1 MRIWDSN
8 GRHMLSKLLSPLIDL
23 LFPPLCHLCKE
34 FIPDAGEI
42 RLCSSCLEKAPPLLS
57 PQCSCCGRP
66 FATVGGKDHL
76 CGDCISAPPPFF
88 AARAALL
95 FEDSTRELIHQFK
108 YGQRVMLRR
117 PLGLLAVSYLDGF
130 VREFGAELI
139 LPVPLHVKRLRQR
152 GFNQAILL
160 GEIFAQRWEL
170 SLSRNNLKRI
180 RWTEPQ
186 VNLGATERAANVKG
200 AFAVASVKEISGK
213 RIFLID
219 DVYTTG
225 STAKECCRV
234 LMKAG
239 AAEVAVLTV
248 ARGAG

>member
-1 MRIWDSN
+1 MF
-8 GRHMLSKLLSPLIDL
+8 SKLLTPLFNL
-23 LFPPLCHLCKE
+23 LFPSICHICKE
-34 FIPDAGEI
+34 FIPDAGEVK
-42 RLCSSCLEKAPPLLS
+42 LCPECLAKAPPLLS
-57 PQCSCCGRP
+57 PKCSCCGHP
-66 FATVGGKDHL
+66 FESPIGADHL
-76 CGDCISAPPPFF
+76 CGACITDPPPFF

-95 FEDSTRELIHQFK
+95 FEGSTRELIHQFK
-108 YGQRVMLRR
+108 YSRRVMLRR
-117 PLGLLAVSYLDGF
+117 PLGLLAATYLDDF
-130 VREFGAELI
+130 AKDFEADLI

-160 GEIFAQRWEL
+160 GEIFAKKWGVA
-170 SLSRNNLKRI
+170 LSRNNLKRV

-186 VNLGATERAANVKG
+186 VNLGAKERAINVKG
-200 AFAVASVKEISGK
+200 AFAIDNVNEISGK
-213 RIFLID
+213 KIFLVD

-239 AAEVAVLTV
+239 AAEVAVLTI

>member
-1 MRIWDSN
+1 
-8 GRHMLSKLLSPLIDL
+8 MLRRVLAPIVDL
-23 LFPPLCHLCKE
+23 LFPPVCHLCRE
-34 FIPDAGEI
+34 FIPAAGEVK
-42 RLCSSCLEKAPPLLS
+42 LCAGCLAKAPPLLS
-57 PQCSCCGRP
+57 PKCKCCGCHYDSP
-66 FATVGGKDHL
+66 IGEDHL
-76 CGDCISAPPPFF
+76 CGSCITDPPPYS

-95 FEDSTRELIHQFK
+95 FEGSSRELIHQFK
-108 YGQRVMLRR
+108 YGKRVILRR
-117 PLGLLAVSYLDGF
+117 PLGLLAVSYLDDF
-130 VREFGAELI
+130 AMEFGADLI

-160 GEIFAQRWEL
+160 GEIFAKRWGVP
-170 SLSRNNLKRI
+170 LSRNNLKRI

-200 AFAVASVKEISGK
+200 AFALANEKEIPGK
-213 RIFLID
+213 RIFLVD

-225 STAKECCRV
+225 STAKECSRV

>member
-1 MRIWDSN
+1 
-8 GRHMLSKLLSPLIDL
+8 MLFKLFTPIIDL

-34 FIPDAGEI
+34 FIPAAGEVS
-42 RLCSSCLEKAPPLLS
+42 LCCSCIAKAPPLLS
-57 PQCSCCGRP
+57 PQCSCCGQP

-76 CGDCISAPPPFF
+76 CGSCITDPPPFS
-88 AARAALL
+88 AARAGLL
-95 FEDSTRELIHQFK
+95 FADSTRELIHQFK

-117 PLGLLAVSYLDGF
+117 PLGLLAASYLDDF
-130 VREFGAELI
+130 VREFGADLI
-139 LPVPLHVKRLRQR
+139 LPVPLHIKRLRQR

-170 SLSRNNLKRI
+170 PLSRNNLQRI

-186 VNLGATERAANVKG
+186 VNLGAAERAANVKG
-200 AFAVASVKEISGK
+200 AFAVTAEKEITGK

-239 AAEVAVLTV
+239 AADVAVLTV
-248 ARGAG
+248 ARGTG